1 MKIIIY
7 IIGTIILICGCKQHQ
22 KYSTLSS
29 TVINPLEDAITIS
42 SFDKYI
48 DSLQVIQLEASPQ
61 SFITYIKKV
70 LITQNKDFIIL
81 NSTGVLVFSQAG
93 NFLFKI
99 GEIGRG
105 PEEYIAARDIC
116 ITNDYKYLL
125 VLDCTNQVI
134 KYNIQNG
141 EFQER
146 IIPEMDDPKKLYLDF
161 GEICPSNNGGFF
173 LYCCNPPDISDFNQ
187 DFYCLIEFDKNGN
200 FLNKYLK
207 RKDFVFPSNII
218 SQSYDNNYL
227 IRPQEGDNICYK
239 IINDSIIPIVTIDF
253 KDKYIPL
260 HHVYPKPGEGFPIQ
274 EYMFSD
280 YYKLPIYIHDT
291 QDLFYFG
298 CCAPKGKDT
307 YFLFSNKSL
316 KGVRWENDPIEE
328 DIFIFEASDS
338 NYLYG
343 VYNDYKEYT
352 SQERQNMK
360 NPLKRYILT
369 KTNIS
374 LITDQQN
381 PAIIKMKFK
390 L

>member
-146 IIPEMDDPKKLYLDF
+146 IILL
-161 GEICPSNNGGFF
+161 
-173 LYCCNPPDISDFNQ
+173 
-187 DFYCLIEFDKNGN
+187 
-200 FLNKYLK
+200 
-207 RKDFVFPSNII
+207 
-218 SQSYDNNYL
+218 SY
-227 IRPQEGDNICYK
+227 
-239 IINDSIIPIVTIDF
+239 
-253 KDKYIPL
+253 
-260 HHVYPKPGEGFPIQ
+260 
-274 EYMFSD
+274 
-280 YYKLPIYIHDT
+280 
-291 QDLFYFG
+291 
-298 CCAPKGKDT
+298 
-307 YFLFSNKSL
+307 
-316 KGVRWENDPIEE
+316 
-328 DIFIFEASDS
+328 
-338 NYLYG
+338 
-343 VYNDYKEYT
+343 
-352 SQERQNMK
+352 
-360 NPLKRYILT
+360 
-369 KTNIS
+369 
-374 LITDQQN
+374 
-381 PAIIKMKFK
+381 
-390 L
+390 